1 LKVVILAGGL
11 GTRLSEETD
20 LKPKPMV
27 EIGGYPII
35 WHIMKIYSYYGFN
48 DFIICLGYKGNTIKR
63 YFSDLYLQSS
73 DYTINTKGGKLTVH
87 KDTSPDWDVTMIDT
101 GSYTLTGG
109 RLLRI
114 KDYLTEDTFMM
125 TYGDGVSNVNL
136 IELLTFHRKHGRAA
150 TLTAVNPPA
159 RFGVI
164 RMKNNGQITSFHEKP
179 DDNATWIN
187 GGFFVLNKEIF
198 HYIGKDDPYFEDYP
212 LRDIAK
218 DGELFAYRH
227 YGFWHPM
234 DTMSDKR
241 RLEELWAK
249 GKAEWKIWKD

>member
-1 LKVVILAGGL
+1 MAGGL

-27 EIGGYPII
+27 EIGGYPIL
-35 WHIMKIYSYYGFN
+35 WHIMNIYSYYGFN
-48 DFIICLGYKGNTIKR
+48 DFIICLGYKGNMIKS
-63 YFSDLYLQSS
+63 YFSDLHLQSS
-73 DYTINTKGGKLTVH
+73 DYTINTKAGKLTVH
-87 KDTSPDWDVTMIDT
+87 KDTSPDWNVTMVDT
-101 GSYTLTGG
+101 GPNTLTGG

-114 KDYLTEDTFMM
+114 KDYVSEDTFMM

-136 IELLTFHRKHGRAA
+136 IDLLAFHRKHGRAA

-159 RFGVI
+159 RFGVLK
-164 RMKNNGQITSFHEKP
+164 MNNDGKITSFHEKP
-179 DDNATWIN
+179 DDDATWIN

-198 HYIGKDDPYFEDYP
+198 NYIGKDGPYFEDYP
-212 LRDIAK
+212 LRDLAK

>member
-1 LKVVILAGGL
+1 MVILAGGL

-35 WHIMKIYSYYGFN
+35 WHIMNIYSYYGFN
-48 DFIICLGYKGNTIKR
+48 DFIICLGYKGNIIKR

-73 DYTINTKGGKLTVH
+73 DYTINTKIGKVVVH
-87 KDTSPDWDVTMIDT
+87 KDSSPNWNVTMVDT
-101 GSYTLTGG
+101 GLNTLTGG

-114 KDYLTEDTFMM
+114 KDYVSEDTFMM
-125 TYGDGVSNVNL
+125 TYGDGVSDVNL
-136 IELLTFHRKHGRAA
+136 INLLSFHRKHGRAA
-150 TLTAVNPPA
+150 TLTAVKPPA
-159 RFGVI
+159 RFGVLKI
-164 RMKNNGQITSFHEKP
+164 SDRGRITSFHEKP
-179 DDNATWIN
+179 DDDGAWIN
-187 GGFFVLNKEIF
+187 AGFFVLNKEVF
-198 HYIGKDDPYFEDYP
+198 DYIGKDEPYFEDYP
-212 LRDIAK
+212 LKNLAK
-218 DGELFAYRH
+218 DGQLFAYKH

-241 RLEELWAK
+241 NLEELWAK